1 LKRLRYVLNKVG
13 WALLTILI
21 VIVFNFFLFR
31 VLPGDPARSGLKDPR
46 LTQENIKAIQA
57 RFGVD
62 KPVINCFERLNPIK
76 TGPCLVNPLDTQF
89 FIYIKNLLQGEMGI
103 SFYTRQPV
111 SQMIGER
118 IVNTVM
124 LVLPAQIIAILLGSI
139 VGVIA
144 AWKSHTTIDAG
155 TLIVSLIFWS
165 VPTFWLGIILLMWG
179 SKFGLPLGGMVTAGG
194 KFANAWQRWLD
205 VGKHLLVPGLTF
217 VIIVVGEYVIIMR
230 SALLDVLSEDYILTA
245 KAKGLNAFQIL
256 KDHATK
262 NAMLPIVTITALNL
276 GFTVAG
282 AIQIETV
289 FSYPGVGLAIFE
301 AVSQRDYPLLQYSFL
316 VIAVSVVLANLLAE
330 LLYSY
335 LDPRVEAS

>member
-1 LKRLRYVLNKVG
+1 LKRLRYVLNKVM
-13 WALLTILI
+13 WALLTVLI

-31 VLPGDPARSGLKDPR
+31 VLPGDPARSGIKDPR
-46 LTQENIKAIQA
+46 LTQENILAIQA
-57 RFGVD
+57 RFGLD

-111 SQMIGER
+111 SEMIGER

-124 LVLPAQIIAILLGSI
+124 LVLPAQLIAIILGSI

-155 TLIVSLIFWS
+155 TLVVSLIFWS

-179 SKFGLPLGGMVTAGG
+179 SKFGLPLGGMVTSGG
-194 KFANAWQRWLD
+194 NFANAWQRWLD

-289 FSYPGVGLAIFE
+289 FSYPGVGRAIFE

>member
-89 FIYIKNLLQGEMGI
+89 FIYVKNLLQGEMGI

>member
-1 LKRLRYVLNKVG
+1 LKRLRYILNKVM

-31 VLPGDPARSGLKDPR
+31 VLPGDPARSGIKDPR
-46 LTQENIKAIQA
+46 LTQENILAIQA
-57 RFGVD
+57 RFGLD

-111 SQMIGER
+111 SEMIGER

-124 LVLPAQIIAILLGSI
+124 LVLPAQLIAIILGSI

-155 TLIVSLIFWS
+155 TLIVSLVFWS

-194 KFANAWQRWLD
+194 NFANAWQRWLD

-289 FSYPGVGLAIFE
+289 FSYPGVGRAIFE